1 MKLSFIVPI
10 YNTADYLL
18 KCIDSLLNQDISHS
32 NYQIIL
38 VNDGSTDNSL
48 EICKMY
54 KEKHANIILLSQS
67 NAGQSSARNL
77 GMTKAEGDYIWF
89 VDSDDFIEHNCVAEC
104 LDICCRQDL
113 DVLLFCA
120 DEIDENKNTI
130 KQRQHFTE
138 SQISAVF
145 SGKHFLTSKQYFNC
159 IPFYIYRH
167 QFLKEQNIRFSE
179 GIYHEDNE
187 ILPKIFYAAKRILG
201 YNKVLYH
208 VNLRPNST
216 TRSIN
221 PKKAFDLIKV
231 ARSLSDYMVKQ
242 VAQEDY
248 PIFCDLISRAVN
260 ASLLNTLFID
270 KENSKQLK
278 QEWYHNRD
286 ILKWMKYSQ
295 SKKYRIEGI
304 LFRLFPRHIGLIYRY
319 LTKLI
324 K

>member
-1 MKLSFIVPI
+1 MKLTFIVPI
-10 YNTADYLL
+10 YNTAIYLP
-18 KCIDSLLNQDISHS
+18 KCIDSLLNQDIPHS
-32 NYQIIL
+32 DYQIIL

-48 EICKMY
+48 SICEDY
-54 KEKHANIILLSQS
+54 KDKHTNITLLTQQ

-77 GMTKAEGDYIWF
+77 GVTKAEGDYIWF
-89 VDSDDFIEHNCVAEC
+89 VDSDDFIEPNCIRKC
-104 LDICCRQDL
+104 LEICNQQIL

-120 DEIDENKNTI
+120 DEIDENNNTL
-130 KQRQHFTE
+130 KQLQQFPKSE
-138 SQISAVF
+138 IAAAFQ
-145 SGKHFLTSKQYFNC
+145 GKSFLTSMQYFNC

-167 QFLKEQNIRFSE
+167 QFLKEQNIRFFE

-187 ILPKIFYAAKRILG
+187 VLPQVFYPAQRILG

-216 TRSIN
+216 IRSIN

-231 ARSLSDYMVKQ
+231 ARSLSEYMVKQ

-248 PIFCDLISRAVN
+248 PVFCNFISRAIN

-270 KENSKQLK
+270 KESIKQLK

-286 ILKWMKYSQ
+286 ILKWMTHSQ
-295 SKKYRIEGI
+295 SQKYRMEGI
-304 LFRLFPRHIGLIYRY
+304 LFRLFPRHIGWIYRCM
-319 LTKLI
+319 K
-324 K
+324 